1 MSDLNRQSGNKLQ
14 VDLGGAQREEV
25 LPLSA
30 AQRGIWF
37 AQQINPSSSEYNIG
51 EYIEIR
57 GSIDPLLFERA
68 LRQVVAEAQTLRVQ
82 ITVSAGEPKQ
92 LIGPPPAWSM
102 PTIDVSAEADPRA
115 AAEAWMRADLAR
127 PIEPTRGPLFG
138 YALFKA
144 AADQF
149 FWYARYHHIVMDG
162 FGMWLMARR
171 LAEVYT
177 QLSSGQG
184 AQDGAFGS
192 LAVLL
197 DEDAAYRASEQFACD
212 RQYWSEHLADRPE
225 PVSLGGHTVAP
236 SNGGFLRHTVYLERS
251 IVRELRA
258 VADRIGASLPQI
270 ITTATAIFLHRL
282 SGAADLVLGL
292 PVAARG
298 SAARC
303 VPGMASNVLPLR
315 LAMHP
320 GMTVSEAISET
331 AGQMRRALEHKR
343 CQIAD
348 LRRNLGEVV
357 DRRALFGVSV
367 NIMPFDYGFSFAGNR
382 AVAYNLSL
390 GPVDD
395 LSIAV
400 YDRSDGG
407 PLRIDF
413 DANPALHSAVDLADR
428 QQRFLRLLTAV
439 AEPDRAIGSLSI
451 LSSVER
457 ATILWG
463 WNDTGRTI
471 PSATLPELFAAQV
484 AKTPD
489 AIAVVHEDESL
500 SYGELDRRANQ
511 LAHHLRALGVG
522 PEVVVGLCVERSPAM
537 LVGLLGI
544 LKAGGAYLPLDPGY
558 PAERL
563 AFMLADAGAP
573 VLVTQSALV
582 DRLPAHGAR
591 IVRLDADAA
600 AIAAQPTSAPAPAL
614 DPHNTAYVIYTSGS
628 TGEPKGVAVA
638 HGGIPN
644 LAAAQIDR
652 FGITSEARLLQF
664 ASPSFDAAISEIATV
679 LASGAALVL
688 PAEQRGGDAL
698 ARLIREQHV
707 THATLPPVLLAD
719 LPEDLPLETL
729 IVAGDI
735 CAPDAVAR
743 WSAGR
748 RMINAYG
755 PTETTVCATMSDA
768 LAGAEV
774 PPIGRPIWNTRAYV
788 LDAGL
793 QPVPAGVTGELYIAG
808 AGLARGYLGRAGLTG
823 ERFVADPH
831 GSAGSRMYR
840 TGDLARW
847 RADGVL
853 EFLGRADAQVKL
865 RGFRI
870 EPGEIEA
877 VLVRHAGVAQAAVI
891 AREDTPGAKRLVAY
905 VVAAGEQ
912 VPDASALR
920 AHVAAS
926 LPDYMVPAAYVV
938 LERLPLTPN
947 GKLDRR
953 ALPAPDLTPAVM
965 RGPRTA
971 REEVLCALF
980 AQVLGLER
988 VGIDD
993 NFFALG
999 GDSIMSIQLVSRA
1012 RRAGLLITPR
1022 AVFQH
1027 QSVAALAAV
1036 AGVVEET
1043 ACAATGH
1050 RHRGIAGD
1058 ADHALADRAGRSDRS
1073 LQPGDAAAGAGG
1085 AAGG

>member
-1 MSDLNRQSGNKLQ
+1 M
-14 VDLGGAQREEV
+14 AH
-25 LPLSA
+25 SA
-30 AQRGIWF
+30 
-37 AQQINPSSSEYNIG
+37 P
-51 EYIEIR
+51 
-57 GSIDPLLFERA
+57 
-68 LRQVVAEAQTLRVQ
+68 
-82 ITVSAGEPKQ
+82 
-92 LIGPPPAWSM
+92 
-102 PTIDVSAEADPRA
+102 
-115 AAEAWMRADLAR
+115 
-127 PIEPTRGPLFG
+127 
-138 YALFKA
+138 
-144 AADQF
+144 
-149 FWYARYHHIVMDG
+149 
-162 FGMWLMARR
+162 
-171 LAEVYT
+171 
-177 QLSSGQG
+177 
-184 AQDGAFGS
+184 

-225 PVSLGGHTVAP
+225 PVSLGGHTVAQ

-292 PVAARG
+292 PVAARS

-348 LRRNLGEVV
+348 LRRDLGGIV

-484 AKTPD
+484 ARTPD

-500 SYGELDRRANQ
+500 SYGELDARANQ
-511 LAHHLRALGVG
+511 LAHYLRALGVG

-582 DRLPAHGAR
+582 DRLPAHGAY

-614 DPHNTAYVIYTSGS
+614 DPHNTAYVIYTSGLHRRAERRCRRPWRHPQS
-628 TGEPKGVAVA
+628 GGSPDRPLRHHVRGPPPAVRLAEFRRGDLGDCDGAGVGC
-638 HGGIPN
+638 HPR
-644 LAAAQIDR
+644 AAGR
-652 FGITSEARLLQF
+652 RTRRRR
-664 ASPSFDAAISEIATV
+664 
-679 LASGAALVL
+679 SGAA
-688 PAEQRGGDAL
+688 D
-698 ARLIREQHV
+698 
-707 THATLPPVLLAD
+707 
-719 LPEDLPLETL
+719 
-729 IVAGDI
+729 
-735 CAPDAVAR
+735 
-743 WSAGR
+743 
-748 RMINAYG
+748 
-755 PTETTVCATMSDA
+755 
-768 LAGAEV
+768 
-774 PPIGRPIWNTRAYV
+774 
-788 LDAGL
+788 
-793 QPVPAGVTGELYIAG
+793 
-808 AGLARGYLGRAGLTG
+808 
-823 ERFVADPH
+823 
-831 GSAGSRMYR
+831 
-840 TGDLARW
+840 
-847 RADGVL
+847 
-853 EFLGRADAQVKL
+853 
-865 RGFRI
+865 
-870 EPGEIEA
+870 
-877 VLVRHAGVAQAAVI
+877 
-891 AREDTPGAKRLVAY
+891 
-905 VVAAGEQ
+905 
-912 VPDASALR
+912 
-920 AHVAAS
+920 
-926 LPDYMVPAAYVV
+926 
-938 LERLPLTPN
+938 
-947 GKLDRR
+947 
-953 ALPAPDLTPAVM
+953 
-965 RGPRTA
+965 
-971 REEVLCALF
+971 
-980 AQVLGLER
+980 
-988 VGIDD
+988 
-993 NFFALG
+993 
-999 GDSIMSIQLVSRA
+999 
-1012 RRAGLLITPR
+1012 PR
-1022 AVFQH
+1022 A
-1027 QSVAALAAV
+1027 A
-1036 AGVVEET
+1036 
-1043 ACAATGH
+1043 
-1050 RHRGIAGD
+1050 RHPCD
-1058 ADHALADRAGRSDRS
+1058 L
-1073 LQPGDAAAGAGG
+1073 AAGAARRFARGP
-1085 AAGG
+1085 AA